1 MKQVNVNNSALSE
14 QSISELKK
22 HHKQQLDYIV
32 ENNEYFIKCQYRFW
46 SVTLTIC
53 CLIILDLLV
62 IVGQRYYDISE
73 LKMQLKEQTEI
84 VQTCTMSI
92 DHK

>member
-14 QSISELKK
+14 QNISELKN
-22 HHKQQLDYIV
+22 HYQQQLDYIV

-53 CLIILDLLV
+53 CLIILGLLV
-62 IVGQRYYDISE
+62 IVGQRYDDISE

>member
-1 MKQVNVNNSALSE
+1 MKQVNVNNSVLSE
-14 QSISELKK
+14 QSVSELKK
-22 HHKQQLDYIV
+22 HYQQQLDYIV

-53 CLIILDLLV
+53 CLIILGLLV
-62 IVGQRYYDISE
+62 IVGQRYDDISE

>member
-1 MKQVNVNNSALSE
+1 MKQVNVNNSVLSE
-14 QSISELKK
+14 QSISELKN
-22 HHKQQLDYIV
+22 HYQQQLEYIV

-46 SVTLTIC
+46 SVTLAIC
-53 CLIILDLLV
+53 CLIILGLLV
-62 IVGQRYYDISE
+62 IVGQRYDDISE